1 MDYNKALANI
11 ALKGLPKGM
20 KLWYGNESGEP
31 VDQAKKLHV
40 DLLFAAPDS
49 FIRACY
55 IQTNEGQKALLDP
68 TPAQMR
74 VAQAYQDNRWL
85 YVSKY
90 RQAMIS
96 TIVCLLM
103 LRDTMYGEAIKT
115 AIVAQDR
122 DTCDEI
128 MDRIIY
134 ALDNLPEVLKNPLKK
149 GTKATRE
156 RIEFANGNQ
165 ITSITV
171 GSKSPGVGKS
181 RDRVHITEG
190 CEMDD
195 DTFGRLQEKL
205 FPAVESRPNARVV
218 LETTPGD
225 WGSRLNRL
233 WLSIWNPPPG
243 QPTRWK
249 PLFLEWWLDK
259 RRRLLDEETGDPVEL
274 GPLTEEELG
283 LVANLK
289 GATRHHMYFRRAA
302 LPATFDNR
310 PERFDN
316 KYPPGPTDGWLTQSN
331 KIYAGKAAEYLRLLK
346 DGALKG
352 DEQKGKSGLWEF
364 VPPNPR
370 RFYMFCVDPAN
381 FGSQGDYSAVSVF
394 DVSSWE
400 EVASVE
406 GRFQPTELHA
416 ILAQATQV
424 YRQAGKSRGNTVV
437 IESNAAALLGIAI
450 NEDLYNVWHQTHKSG
465 RTEPGWRATSKSI
478 QEAEG
483 DMEVALNSH
492 DIKINSL
499 TGIQQLINFDGKN
512 RDRRISK
519 GKNTSH
525 FDLART
531 YIIAAWALTRLN
543 WPRHLTD
550 SELRDR
556 LKEQEANLS
565 LLADA
570 ELRMRMATLD
580 NNLRKRRRRLNGD
593 SDNPWAPGAGW
604 TS

>member
-1 MDYNKALANI
+1 MDYNKALSNI

-20 KLWYGNESGEP
+20 KIWYGNEPGEA

-40 DLLFAAPDS
+40 NLLFATPDS
-49 FIRACY
+49 FVRACY
-55 IQTNEGQKALLDP
+55 IQTNEGGKALLDP
-68 TPAQMR
+68 TPAQLR
-74 VAQAYQDNRWL
+74 VMQAYQDNRWL

-134 ALDNLPEVLKNPLKK
+134 AYENLPEVLKNPLKK

-195 DTFGRLQEKL
+195 ETFGRLQEKL

-233 WLSIWNPPPG
+233 WLNTWNPPPG

-259 RRRLLDEETGDPVEL
+259 RRRLLDEETDEPVEL
-274 GPLTEEELG
+274 GPLTEEEE
-283 LVANLK
+283 NLMQRLS
-289 GATRHHMYFRRAA
+289 GATRHHMFFRRAT

-316 KYPPGPTDGWLTQSN
+316 KYPPGPTEGWLTQSN
-331 KIYAGKAAEYLRLLK
+331 KIYTGKAAEYLRQLK
-346 DGALKG
+346 DEALKG
-352 DEQKGKSGLWEF
+352 DEQTGESGLWEF
-364 VPPNPR
+364 VPPDPR
-370 RFYMFCVDPAN
+370 RFYLFCVDPAN
-381 FGSQGDYSAVSVF
+381 FGSQGDYSAISVF
-394 DVSSWE
+394 DVSRWE
-400 EVASVE
+400 EVASLE

-416 ILAQATQV
+416 ILCKATQV
-424 YRQAGKSRGNTVV
+424 YRQAGNHAGNTVI

-450 NEDLYNVWHQTHKSG
+450 NENRYDVWYQTHSSG
-465 RTEPGWRATSKSI
+465 RTEPGWRATMKSI

-483 DMEVALNSH
+483 DMEVALNTQ
-492 DIKINSL
+492 DIKINSV

-519 GKNTSH
+519 GQNTSH

-531 YIIAAWALTRLN
+531 YVIAAWALTRLN

-550 SELRDR
+550 AQLHDR
-556 LKEQEANLS
+556 IKEQEAALNRM
-565 LLADA
+565 ADV
-570 ELRMRMATLD
+570 ELRMRMAALD
-580 NNLRKRRRRLNGD
+580 NNLRKRRR
-593 SDNPWAPGAGW
+593 NPQAENDKLWAPGAGW
-604 TS
+604 NT

>member
-1 MDYNKALANI
+1 MNYETALANI
-11 ALKGLPKGM
+11 ELKGLPKGM
-20 KLWYGNESGEP
+20 KLWYGNKSGEP
-31 VDQAKKLHV
+31 VDKAKKLHV
-40 DLLFAAPDS
+40 DLLFATPDS

-68 TPAQMR
+68 TPAQML
-74 VAQAYQDNRWL
+74 VADAYQNNRWL

-134 ALDNLPEVLKNPLKK
+134 AFENLPDVLRNPLKK

-156 RIEFANGNQ
+156 RLEFENGNQ

-171 GSKSPGVGKS
+171 GTKSPGVGKS

-225 WGSRLNRL
+225 WGTRLHRL
-233 WLSIWNPPPG
+233 WLNTWNPPPG
-243 QPTRWK
+243 QPTRWH
-249 PLFLEWWLDK
+249 PLFLEWWVDK
-259 RRRLLDEETGDPVEL
+259 RRRLLDEDTEEPVEL
-274 GPLTEEELG
+274 GPLSEEESEMMG
-283 LVANLK
+283 RLK
-289 GATRHHMYFRRAA
+289 GATRHHIYFRRAA
-302 LPATFDNR
+302 LPATFDNQ
-310 PERFDN
+310 PDRFDN
-316 KYPPGPTDGWLTQSN
+316 KYPPGPTEGWLTQTN
-331 KIYAGKAAEYLRLLK
+331 KIYAGKAAEYLREMK
-346 DGALKG
+346 DDALRG
-352 DEQKGKSGLWEF
+352 DEQSGRSGLWEF
-364 VPPNPR
+364 VAPNPR

-400 EVASVE
+400 EVASWE
-406 GRFQPTELHA
+406 GRIQPTQLHA
-416 ILAQATQV
+416 LLTTATQV
-424 YRQAGKSRGNTVV
+424 YRQAGRNRGNTVI
-437 IESNAAALLGIAI
+437 IESNAAALLGIAM
-450 NEDLYNVWHQTHKSG
+450 NENRYAVWHQTYKSG

-478 QEAEG
+478 
-483 DMEVALNSH
+483 
-492 DIKINSL
+492 
-499 TGIQQLINFDGKN
+499 
-512 RDRRISK
+512 RDRI
-519 GKNTSH
+519 
-525 FDLART
+525 
-531 YIIAAWALTRLN
+531 
-543 WPRHLTD
+543 
-550 SELRDR
+550 
-556 LKEQEANLS
+556 KEQEANLN

-570 ELRMRMATLD
+570 ELRARMAVLD
-580 NNLRKRRRRLNGD
+580 TNLRKRRRGSNAD

-604 TS
+604 TK